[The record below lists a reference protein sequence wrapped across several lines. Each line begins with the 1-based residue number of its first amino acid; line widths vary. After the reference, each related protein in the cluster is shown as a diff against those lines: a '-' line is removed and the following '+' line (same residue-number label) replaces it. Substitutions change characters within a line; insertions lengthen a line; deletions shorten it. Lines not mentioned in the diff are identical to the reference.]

1 MNILVIF
8 DSVFGN
14 TEQIARAI
22 AIGLGADAQCLHAG
36 AVSIAQVKAADVI
49 VVGSPTRS
57 FAATPAVMSLLEAV
71 PANAL
76 AGKRIAAFDTR
87 IRLSSIKGL
96 LFKKLVDKGGYAA
109 PIIAAKLLAR
119 GGTLALAA
127 EGFFVTGEKGPLVS
141 GELERAE
148 AWGKQLA

>member
-1 MNILVIF
+1 MNILVIY

-22 AIGLGADAQCLHAG
+22 SKGLVAEAQCLHAG
-36 AVSIAQVKAADVI
+36 AVSIAQIKAADVI
-49 VVGSPTRS
+49 VMGSPTRS

-71 PANAL
+71 PADAL
-76 AGKRIAAFDTR
+76 AGKRVAAFDTR
-87 IRLSSIKGL
+87 ILLSSIKGL
-96 LFKKLVDKGGYAA
+96 LFRKLVDKGGYAA
-109 PIIAAKLLAR
+109 PIIAAKLQAR

-141 GELERAE
+141 GELERAAE
-148 AWGKQLA
+148 WGKQLA